1 MESERDIHF
10 DDIFKHIGQCNQYFF
25 FSYIIVSLCV
35 MSNAWNSLAVVFLFP
50 ETDFWCQV
58 DQLDER
64 CLDLNLTEVEC
75 ILLKNDY
82 RPTDQSSTTLNEGH
96 CNQYNFTDY
105 NFSINASLRNVSI
118 HSCNSGYEYDT
129 TQYKTS
135 VTQEFDL
142 VCEDAYL
149 VPLVISLDYIG
160 ALVGSL
166 IFGNFSDSMW
176 TTPFL
181 TKVYALYRLDRQ
193 NNTRGGGLMF
203 LVTEKYRSRRLFEYD
218 IPGNEL
224 LWIELKAS
232 NTKTCIIGLYYR
244 PPNSKCCEL
253 VGPSRRSL
261 AGTFISV
268 QWSIGYMVASL
279 YAYLIR
285 NWRFLILAMAI
296 TDIIIW
302 IMIFFFVPE
311 SPRWLH
317 SVNEVDNAEKIL
329 KKACKFSEDP
339 QANFDVCKQFCRQN
353 GEDPTPENIKTQQW
367 SSTFKFV
374 NILRLKNIRKRFL
387 MIAFIWFVSTLVYF
401 GISLS
406 VVNLGA
412 NEYAANALA
421 GFVEIP
427 AVFLAWISI
436 ERWGRRIILSATMIL
451 AGVACATTSFISN
464 HMWVATLGMVGKFW
478 ITASYTLIYIVAAEI
493 YPTPIRNTAIGVS
506 SMIGSIGAIIAPQIL
521 FAGVIFEQLPYLIFG
536 GLAIAAG
543 LVMLL
548 LPETRGLNLP
558 QTLKEG
564 ENLGMNISRQ
574 TDETYQDEIE

>member
-1 MESERDIHF
+1 MESERDIQHF
-10 DDIFKHIGQCNQYFF
+10 DDIYKHIGQCNQYFF

-58 DQLDER
+58 DQLDEQ

-96 CNQYNFTDY
+96 CSQYNFTNY
-105 NFSINASLRNVSI
+105 NFNINEPLRNVSI

-149 VPLVISLDYIG
+149 VPLVISLEYIG

-166 IFGNFSDSMW
+166 IFGNFSDRYGRKKILLVCM
-176 TTPFL
+176 L
-181 TKVYALYRLDRQ
+181 LYTLLNIIILSSQ
-193 NNTRGGGLMF
+193 WYLMF
-203 LVTEKYRSRRLFEYD
+203 ITFRAIAGAFSMGAYMSTFV
-218 IPGNEL
+218 
-224 LWIELKAS
+224 
-232 NTKTCIIGLYYR
+232 IG
-244 PPNSKCCEL
+244 CEL

-285 NWRFLILAMAI
+285 YWRLLMLAMAI
-296 TDIIIW
+296 MDIFIW
-302 IMIFFFVPE
+302 IMIFLLVPE

-317 SVNEVDNAEKIL
+317 SVNKVNSTDRIL
-329 KKACKFSEDP
+329 KKACKFSKDP
-339 QANFDVCKQFCRQN
+339 QANFDACQQFCRQK
-353 GEDPTPENIKTQQW
+353 GDDFTPETQQ
-367 SSTFKFV
+367 SPSNFKTV
-374 NILRLKNIRKRFL
+374 DILRLKNIRTRFL
-387 MIAFIWFVSTLVYF
+387 MIAFIWFVNSLVYF

-406 VVNLGA
+406 VVSLGA

-427 AVFLAWISI
+427 AVFIAWISI
-436 ERWGRRIILSATMIL
+436 ECWGRRIVLSATMIL

-464 HMWVATLGMVGKFW
+464 DVWVATLGMVGKFG
-478 ITASYTLIYIVAAEI
+478 ITASFTLIYIVTAEI
-493 YPTPIRNTAIGVS
+493 YPTSIRNTAIGLS
-506 SMIGSIGAIIAPQIL
+506 SMIGKIGAIIAPQIL
-521 FAGVIFEQLPYLIFG
+521 FARVIFEQLPYLIFG

-543 LVMLL
+543 LLALL

-564 ENLGMNISRQ
+564 ENLG
-574 TDETYQDEIE
+574 